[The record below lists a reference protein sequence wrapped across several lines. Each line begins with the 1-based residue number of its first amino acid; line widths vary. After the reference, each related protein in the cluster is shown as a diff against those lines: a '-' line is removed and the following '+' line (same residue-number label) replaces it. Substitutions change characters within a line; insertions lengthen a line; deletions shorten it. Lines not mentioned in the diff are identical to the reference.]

1 METAVPVGLALVAAM
16 FFALSSTLVRA
27 RIRRASPIVALALSL
42 SVNVVLLW
50 TISLIWY
57 DVTVDFWAWRYFII
71 AGILAPVLGR
81 FFNYSGIDKLG
92 VNLSTPI
99 TYANPLVSV
108 SLAIAFLGE
117 RLTGLG
123 LLGALLVIAGG
134 SVLGTVRGDGSVSFK
149 RKYLVL
155 PVLAALFYGSSQV
168 FRKVGIDL
176 VNEPVLAAAVTTTTS
191 WLLLV
196 AYLVARRHNH
206 RLVVGRSEAV
216 YFALAGLCTSIAI
229 PTLYLALQ
237 LGTVVVVTPV
247 QNTSPLFVLALSYL
261 FFRGEELFAPRV
273 IGGTVSVVLGVILLS
288 TFGTV

>member
-1 METAVPVGLALVAAM
+1 MQSAVPVGLAVVASL
-16 FFALSSTLVRA
+16 FFATSSTLVRA
-27 RIRRASPIVALALSL
+27 RVRRASPMVALALSL

-50 TISLIWY
+50 AVSFAWY
-57 DVTVDFWAWRYFII
+57 DVTVDLWQWRFFII
-71 AGILAPVLGR
+71 AGVLAPVLGR

-99 TYANPLVSV
+99 TYSNPLVSV
-108 SLAIAFLGE
+108 FLAIVFLGE

-123 LLGALLVIAGG
+123 FVGAFLVIVGGVVLG
-134 SVLGTVRGDGSVSFK
+134 SVRGGNEVTFK

-176 VNEPVLAAAVTTTTS
+176 VNEPILAAAVTTTTS
-191 WLLLV
+191 WSLLMGYLLV
-196 AYLVARRHNH
+196 RRHEH
-206 RLVVGRSEAV
+206 RLGVGRDEV
-216 YFALAGLCTSIAI
+216 VFFALAGFCTSVAI

-237 LGTVVVVTPV
+237 LGTVVIVTPV
-247 QNTSPLFVLALSYL
+247 QNTSPLFVLLLSYV
-261 FFRGEELFAPRV
+261 FFRGEELFTPRV
-273 IGGTVSVVLGVILLS
+273 IAGTVGVVAGVILLS